1 MSMRDKLESWEGQMR
16 SYSLPRWEQLPEL
29 DLYMD
34 QVVLLLGRYLNFP
47 TRAEDEEKIITP
59 SIVNNYV
66 RMKIMPAPVKKK
78 YSRVHIAYLI
88 VICTL
93 KQGLSISSI
102 QKMIPMD
109 LKEEEIA
116 GIYNGF
122 VDCYNSVVSLFSKY
136 TSMMLTENSS
146 DEAISTIAAVVTNLS
161 KSLTEH
167 LLSDI
172 KLPQEEKK
180 EEKAEK
186 KAEKK
191 AAKKAEKK
199 AEKKK

>member
-1 MSMRDKLESWEGQMR
+1 MSMQDKLESWESQMR

-29 DLYMD
+29 ELYMD
-34 QVVLLLGRYLNFP
+34 QIVLLLSRYLSFP
-47 TRAEDEEKIITP
+47 SRTEDGEKLITP

-78 YSRVHIAYLI
+78 YSRTHIAYLI

-102 QKMIPMD
+102 QKMIPMG
-109 LKEEEIA
+109 LEEDA
-116 GIYNGF
+116 VAAVYNGF

-136 TSMMLTENSS
+136 TAMMLDEKPS
-146 DEAISTIAAVVTNLS
+146 DEMISTVSAIVTNLA

-167 LLSDI
+167 LLSSEESPTGEADA
-172 KLPQEEKK
+172 PEEKRRK
-180 EEKAEK
+180 K
-186 KAEKK
+186 KAEKQHQ
-191 AAKKAEKK
+191 E
-199 AEKKK
+199 

>member
-34 QVVLLLGRYLNFP
+34 QVVLLLGRYLSFP
-47 TRAEDEEKIITP
+47 PRTEEDEKLITP

-109 LKEEEIA
+109 LSEEEVA
-116 GIYNGF
+116 TIYDGF

-136 TSMMLTENSS
+136 TGMMLMDNSS

-167 LLSDI
+167 LLSGV
-172 KLPQEEKK
+172 KPPQDEKT
-180 EEKAEK
+180 E
-186 KAEKK
+186 
-191 AAKKAEKK
+191 KKAEKK

>member
-1 MSMRDKLESWEGQMR
+1 MMRDKLEAWEKQMC
-16 SYSLPRWEQLPEL
+16 SYTLPPWENLPEL

-34 QVVLLLGRYLNFP
+34 QVVLLLSRYLSFP
-47 TRAEDEEKIITP
+47 PRSEEDEKLITP

-78 YSRVHIAYLI
+78 YSRTHIAYLI

-109 LKEEEIA
+109 LQEA
-116 GIYNGF
+116 DVAVIYNGF
-122 VDCYNSVVSLFSKY
+122 VSCYNSVVSLFSKY
-136 TSMMLTENSS
+136 TSMMLNENQP
-146 DEAISTIAAVVTNLS
+146 DEAISTVSAVVANLA
-161 KSLTEH
+161 KSLTEY
-167 LLSDI
+167 LLTD
-172 KLPQEEKK
+172 ENAEKS
-180 EEKAEK
+180 AEK

-191 AAKKAEKK
+191 GEK
-199 AEKKK
+199 E

>member
-1 MSMRDKLESWEGQMR
+1 MSMRDKLENWEGEMR
-16 SYSLPRWEQLPEL
+16 SYSLPRWDQLPEL

-34 QVVLLLGRYLNFP
+34 QVVLLLTRYLSFP
-47 TRAEDEEKIITP
+47 PRMDEDEKLITP

-78 YSRVHIAYLI
+78 YSRTHIAYLI

-109 LKEEEIA
+109 LQEEEVA
-116 GIYNGF
+116 VIYDGF

-136 TSMMLTENSS
+136 THMMLTENSS
-146 DEAISTIAAVVTNLS
+146 DEAISTIAAVVANLA
-161 KSLTEH
+161 KSLTEY
-167 LLSDI
+167 LLTD
-172 KLPQEEKK
+172 PQSKPEKRADK
-180 EEKAEK
+180 KGEK
-186 KAEKK
+186 
-191 AAKKAEKK
+191 
-199 AEKKK
+199 

>member
-1 MSMRDKLESWEGQMR
+1 MSTRDKLESWEGQMR
-16 SYSLPRWEQLPEL
+16 SYSLPRWEHLPEL

-34 QVVLLLGRYLNFP
+34 QVVLLLSRYLSFP
-47 TRAEDEEKIITP
+47 PRTETDEKLITP

-93 KQGLSISSI
+93 KQALSISSI

-109 LKEEEIA
+109 LSEEEVA
-116 GIYNGF
+116 VVYDGF
-122 VDCYNSVVSLFSKY
+122 VDCYNQVVSLFSKY

-167 LLSDI
+167 LLADV
-172 KLPQEEKK
+172 LGPVD
-180 EEKAEK
+180 EKAEK
-186 KAEKK
+186 KD
-191 AAKKAEKK
+191 KKAEKK
-199 AEKKK
+199 AEKQK